1 MIGGE
6 RRSRRGADL
15 DATSLH
21 GANLVV
27 VGIGSARVA
36 RGRVAERRRASRVAS
51 GGVASRRERFL
62 HDVAR
67 RGGRRVVPRA
77 RRGRTRASRRRVGF
91 GRVARARTLDARAL
105 SARAP
110 PPPRE
115 AAPRARGPPPC
126 APSAREASR
135 SSSACRAAAG
145 RAARS
150 ARALST
156 VRLPAHDRR
165 RSTRQH
171 GPRNRFADWSADS
184 WPRQFP
190 PGADAFLV
198 RVELLE
204 PKTDGQNIS
213 ISQMSRIL
221 STTTNQP
228 ESCFSV
234 RALHKGYNSASRVH
248 RSARART
255 RRTRR
260 HPRTSGDRRSV
271 RRDCRRRAGSARVD
285 GRAHG
290 VHRALISKAEFP
302 SRTLSAGA

>member
-51 GGVASRRERFL
+51 GGVASRRERSSTTS
-62 HDVAR
+62 R
-67 RGGRRVVPRA
+67 RGGRQPPARDAGDPRVASSRRVRA
-77 RRGRTRASRRRVGF
+77 RRARERSTRARSRR
-91 GRVARARTLDARAL
+91 AS
-105 SARAP
+105 SA
-110 PPPRE
+110 PPRE

-165 RSTRQH
+165 RSARQH